1 MIRISLSYLC
11 RLATQ
16 LEPLANLPTTPVT
29 LAEVLSPLM
38 SAQQAL
44 IDAHGAGSLYAPYL
58 RSSTPFAS
66 VLLESIRSL
75 IDIDNLNLSKDI
87 PIFGCS
93 NVKYQF
99 DQYKIAL
106 LAELGSLNA
115 YFVTKKGSHDTYTL
129 LSSGEELFPNDLGTK
144 VPEAVFDIKE
154 AAKCLA
160 FELPTACGFHT
171 FRALE
176 SVVRKYYSHVTG
188 GAATPKVR
196 NLGVYINAIRQSGK
210 GDARVLAALKQIT
223 DLHRNPL
230 IHPEAVLGN
239 EEAITILGIA
249 RSVAGTILAEL
260 PPVPQTTATVQI
272 PVAAAAGTPA

>member
-1 MIRISLSYLC
+1 
-11 RLATQ
+11 
-16 LEPLANLPTTPVT
+16 
-29 LAEVLSPLM
+29 M

-249 RSVAGTILAEL
+249 RSVAGTMLAEL

>member
-1 MIRISLSYLC
+1 VIRISLSYLC

-249 RSVAGTILAEL
+249 RSVAGTMLAEL

>member
-29 LAEVLSPLM
+29 LPEVLSPLM

-249 RSVAGTILAEL
+249 RSVAGTMLAEL